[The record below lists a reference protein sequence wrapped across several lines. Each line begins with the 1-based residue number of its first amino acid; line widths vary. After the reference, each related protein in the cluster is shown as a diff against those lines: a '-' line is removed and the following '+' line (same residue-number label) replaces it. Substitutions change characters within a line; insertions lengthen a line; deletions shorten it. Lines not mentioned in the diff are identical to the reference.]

1 MSENLMLKRTNQHW
15 LFTWSLEGAVKS
27 YYVSETNIN
36 VQCIPEAKN
45 LARNLFN
52 ALYAGLA
59 IHVKGAYDQ
68 ATKILTIQP

>member
-15 LFTWSLEGAVKS
+15 LFTWHPENAKKS
-27 YYVSETNIN
+27 YYVSENRIN
-36 VQCIPEAKN
+36 VQCKPE
-45 LARNLFN
+45 LTRNLFN

-59 IHVKGAYDQ
+59 VHVKGAYDQ

>member
-15 LFTWSLEGAVKS
+15 LFTWQPENAKKS
-27 YYVSETNIN
+27 YYVSENRIN
-36 VQCIPEAKN
+36 VQCKPEAKD
-45 LARNLFN
+45 LTRNLFN